1 MTGVV
6 KSVGKYALLAGTA
19 LGLSISAA
27 QAASMTDAGL
37 EKRVSDLEREVALL
51 KNRLKTAKSCDC
63 DRIVRS
69 GNSRVKV
76 TLYGQVNRAVRFSF
90 ASSDTQVSH
99 VDQDGSSSRLGF
111 LARGRIDPDL
121 TISARIEVEWQN
133 QRRSFHSDNSLGS
146 TRVRSRLVEVWL
158 DHKDLGQ
165 LWLGHGGNAADAANL
180 FSISGTSFI
189 FAFHG
194 PGGTPGAGDDGI
206 LAPQGG
212 NAMTAGRGFFSA
224 FTGYRENRIMYVT
237 PNIAGFRVRVSHGEG
252 DTFAV
257 GVRYAGNPFGVKDFR
272 AIMAAGYMYGPGRK
286 AAGNAPALGLAPTV
300 GIVGGAPAVV
310 AGAAPGTRARNNSN
324 YGISGGLLH
333 VPTGLNI
340 SGAWGLTAG
349 HNAGKGAHGNPHM
362 WAFEAGWRGKIWAMG
377 ATAIAAGFGN
387 WYNTPG
393 PQHAFGYRFHA
404 AAVQTIDAAATDIYL
419 GVSYDDGHSGG
430 AAREGMVTVIT
441 GVRIKF

>member
-1 MTGVV
+1 MEREMTEVV

-76 TLYGQVNRAVRFSF
+76 TLYGQVNRAVSFSF
-90 ASSDTQVSH
+90 SSSDSQIHH
-99 VDQDGSSSRLGF
+99 VDQDGSSSRIGF

-121 TISARIEVEWQN
+121 TISARVEVEWQE
-133 QRRSFHSDNSLGS
+133 QRRSNTGDNTIGNL
-146 TRVRSRLVEVWL
+146 RVRARLVEVWL

-180 FSISGTSFI
+180 FSISGTSYI

-194 PGGTPGAGDDGI
+194 PGGIPQGAGDEGVG
-206 LAPQGG
+206 ATQGG
-212 NAMTAGRGFFSA
+212 VSNAAGRGFGSY

-252 DTFAV
+252 DNFAV
-257 GVRYAGNPFGVKDFR
+257 GVRYAGNPFGMKDFR
-272 AIMAAGYMYGPGRK
+272 AIMAAGFAYSPGNQ
-286 AAGNAPALGLAPTV
+286 ASAP
-300 GIVGGAPAVV
+300 GGAI
-310 AGAAPGTRARNNSN
+310 RNANSN
-324 YGISGGLLH
+324 SYGVSGGLLH

-340 SGAWGLTAG
+340 SGAWALRTGRG
-349 HNAGKGAHGNPHM
+349 AGKGAHGNPHM

-377 ATAIAAGFGN
+377 ATSIAAGFGN
-387 WYNTPG
+387 WYNSPG
-393 PQHAFGYRFHA
+393 AGRAAHAFGYRFHA
-404 AAVQTIDAAATDIYL
+404 AVSQSIDAAASDIYL

-430 AAREGMVTVIT
+430 AGREGMITVIT